1 MGKPRQ
7 TTHTSTTGTH
17 AELTTHS
24 GDTPPA
30 LKSVHIQGQLE
41 GLLLRMVCRQTYRN
55 ESPADLET
63 VYTFPLP
70 HGAVLLALHVEL
82 GGRRLQGAVLPK
94 QEATEQ
100 YEDAIA
106 DGDTPVMVTA
116 SAQGLYTANL
126 GNLRPGDEAVIE
138 ITYAQALAFEQGHL
152 RLTVPTVI
160 APRYGDAHGPGGLAV
175 HETAAA
181 DLLAEYPF
189 TLELTLKGPVAG
201 GQVACP
207 SHRIHTQA
215 QAGQTTIT
223 LDRGAWLD
231 RDFVLNID
239 GLQGR
244 SFTVQA
250 PDGEQTMA
258 MASFCPQWPAT
269 EPRPLLLK
277 LLVDCSGSMAG
288 DSITQARAALQAV
301 IRQLHERD
309 HVSYTRFGST
319 VHHVIPRLDP
329 CTEYRTTEL
338 LPRIVMTTEADL
350 GGTEMAQALQETLAI
365 RRPRGIEGTADVLL
379 ITDGEVWQIDDIIE
393 LAQTSGQRIF
403 AVGVGSAPAESLLR
417 TLAERSGGACEFVT
431 PNEDMGAA
439 VLRMFHRMRQ
449 GQPVDIQVDWGQP
462 TAWQSPLPR
471 LLVPGET
478 VHTFA
483 LLDTPLRPPPRLQWQ
498 AIHVPSL
505 QTLEGSHL
513 QTDHR
518 GTVTRLGGAMRLAQT
533 SDATEAQ
540 TLALHYQ
547 LVSQHTHLILV
558 HQRAEDDKAAGL
570 PQLQKIAQMQAAGWG
585 GLGSVQFQ
593 ASRVMFSMA
602 RMGSDNM
609 PFVPQF
615 SRRMESVE
623 IHHMQAPS
631 VWRQRDRSS
640 AAAKVDSLASGGMD
654 DFEIP
659 AFLRKQAEDMLLGSP
674 NELLTAANT
683 LAAQGTAWDALCNSL
698 SLDIQDAKH
707 PLALVMAGLL
717 QLVGQR
723 SLAWACLLQWMAE
736 LAQTRPADKAPKLHE
751 LDRHA
756 QRMVRHALQPL
767 EPAALAET
775 LAFLNRALPN
785 ATANSWGASGLG
797 MQEKTSIK
805 ARKPLSRSSN

>member
-1 MGKPRQ
+1 
-7 TTHTSTTGTH
+7 
-17 AELTTHS
+17 
-24 GDTPPA
+24 
-30 LKSVHIQGQLE
+30 
-41 GLLLRMVCRQTYRN
+41 
-55 ESPADLET
+55 
-63 VYTFPLP
+63 
-70 HGAVLLALHVEL
+70 
-82 GGRRLQGAVLPK
+82 VLPK

-116 SAQGLYTANL
+116 SAKGLYTANL

-181 DLLAEYPF
+181 DLQAEYPF
-189 TLELTLKGPVAG
+189 TLQLTLQGPVAG
-201 GQVACP
+201 GQMACP
-207 SHRIHTQA
+207 SHRIHTQV

-288 DSITQARAALQAV
+288 DSIAQARAALQAV

-329 CTEYRTTEL
+329 CTEFRTAEL

-365 RRPRGIEGTADVLL
+365 RRPRGHEGTADVLL
-379 ITDGEVWQIDDIIE
+379 ITDGEVWQIDDIID
-393 LAQTSGQRIF
+393 LAQSSGQRIF

-431 PNEDMGAA
+431 PNEDMGEA

-462 TAWQSPLPR
+462 TKWQSPLPR

-483 LLDTPLRPPPRLQWQ
+483 LLDTPLRHPPRLQWQ
-498 AIHVPSL
+498 AVNVPSL

-513 QTDHR
+513 QTDPS

-533 SDATEAQ
+533 SDTAEAQ

-558 HQRAEDDKAAGL
+558 HQRAEDDKTNGL

-585 GLGSVQFQ
+585 GLGSVQPQ
-593 ASRVMFSMA
+593 ASRVMFSIA

-609 PFVPQF
+609 PFIPQL
-615 SRRMESVE
+615 SRRIETVE
-623 IHHMQAPS
+623 IQEMQATAVPS
-631 VWRQRDRSS
+631 VWRQRNRSS

-659 AFLRKQAEDMLLGSP
+659 AFLRKQAEDILLGSP

-698 SLDIQDAKH
+698 SLDIQNAKH

-723 SLAWACLLQWMAE
+723 SLAWACLLQWLAE
-736 LAQTRPADKAPKLHE
+736 LAQTRPADTAPKLHE

-767 EPAALAET
+767 EPATLADS
-775 LAFLNRALPN
+775 LAFLNRALPHTS
-785 ATANSWGASGLG
+785 ATSWGASGLG
-797 MQEKTSIK
+797 LLEKTSIK
-805 ARKPLSRSSN
+805 ARKPLSRSAK